1 MSLAS
6 TLPRASFETLLQHT
20 NFMDGIKFVFFAFV
34 VYSCFTIAV
43 GWVVYEWKRKAHGC
57 GKIPR
62 YPHRDP
68 FFGFDIVFGMA
79 KSLRN
84 DYFLVWLNKVHENL
98 PKTFLVNFVGTRFIY
113 TIEPEN
119 MKSMSAINWQD
130 FAVGPMRRNN
140 KATAPF
146 ADKGVN
152 TVDGHEW
159 EFSRFLIK
167 PFFKRETFTDTSRLT
182 LHVDRVLEQL
192 PADGETVN
200 IQPLIQRWFLD
211 VTTASLFGESI
222 ESLVYPE
229 RAPICWAMVDVLRGL
244 RLRLQWYKYLWLF
257 RHQAWLDAVEVVH
270 RYLNAHIDRTYK
282 ELDEYKRQGKNPEAA
297 DRNDLLW
304 YMASNLQDKEALRSQ
319 ICLIFVPNN
328 DTTSIFISHILW
340 NLARHP
346 GIYEKCRQEVL
357 ALGDAELS
365 FSVLRNMKYLNAVL
379 NETHRL
385 FPNGVTQVR
394 KCIRDTTLPV
404 GGGPDG
410 KQPIFVRKGDVVQ
423 VNKNVIHRDHDIWG
437 PDAEDFRPERW
448 ENLRPYWNF
457 VPFGGGPRR
466 CPAQMLVTAEASYFL
481 ARLMRVYKRIEARD
495 PNPYVGVMRVGP
507 SNKTGVHIALF
518 KE

>member
-1 MSLAS
+1 MVVAFRIRYLSPLSSAMMSLAS

-200 IQPLIQRWFLD
+200 IQPLIQRW
-211 VTTASLFGESI
+211 V
-222 ESLVYPE
+222 
-229 RAPICWAMVDVLRGL
+229 RAPFPLLRG
-244 RLRLQWYKYLWLF
+244 
-257 RHQAWLDAVEVVH
+257 A
-270 RYLNAHIDRTYK
+270 NI
-282 ELDEYKRQGKNPEAA
+282 
-297 DRNDLLW
+297 
-304 YMASNLQDKEALRSQ
+304 
-319 ICLIFVPNN
+319 
-328 DTTSIFISHILW
+328 
-340 NLARHP
+340 
-346 GIYEKCRQEVL
+346 
-357 ALGDAELS
+357 
-365 FSVLRNMKYLNAVL
+365 
-379 NETHRL
+379 
-385 FPNGVTQVR
+385 
-394 KCIRDTTLPV
+394 
-404 GGGPDG
+404 
-410 KQPIFVRKGDVVQ
+410 
-423 VNKNVIHRDHDIWG
+423 
-437 PDAEDFRPERW
+437 
-448 ENLRPYWNF
+448 
-457 VPFGGGPRR
+457 
-466 CPAQMLVTAEASYFL
+466 
-481 ARLMRVYKRIEARD
+481 
-495 PNPYVGVMRVGP
+495 
-507 SNKTGVHIALF
+507 
-518 KE
+518 

>member
-1 MSLAS
+1 MSLAT
-6 TLPRASFETLLQHT
+6 TLSKESLQTLLQHA
-20 NFMDGIKFVFFAFV
+20 NFLDGIKFVLSAFV
-34 VYSCFTIAV
+34 IYSCCMIAV
-43 GWVVYEWKRKAHGC
+43 DWVVYEWKRKAHGC

-68 FFGFDIVFGMA
+68 FFGFDIVLGMA
-79 KSLRN
+79 KALRN
-84 DYFLVWLNKVHENL
+84 DYFLVWLNKIHENL

-167 PFFKRETFTDTSRLT
+167 PFFKRETFTDTARLT
-182 LHVDRVLEQL
+182 IHVDRVLELL

-211 VTTASLFGESI
+211 VTTESLFGESI

-229 RAPICWAMVDVLRGL
+229 RAPICWAMVDFLRGPTAASM
-244 RLRLQWYKYLWLF
+244 
-257 RHQAWLDAVEVVH
+257 AWLDAVDVVH
-270 RYLNAHIDRTYK
+270 KYLNAHIGRTYN
-282 ELDEYKRQGKNPEAA
+282 ELNEYKRQGKDPETA
-297 DRNDLLW
+297 DRKDLLW

-319 ICLIFVPNN
+319 LCLIFVPNN

-346 GIYEKCRQEVL
+346 EIYEKCRQEVL
-357 ALGDAELS
+357 AVGDAELT
-365 FSVLRNMKYLNAVL
+365 FSVLRNMKYLIAIL

-385 FPNGVTQVR
+385 FPNGVTQAR

-404 GGGPDG
+404 GG
-410 KQPIFVRKGDVVQ
+410 
-423 VNKNVIHRDHDIWG
+423 NVIHRDRDIWG
-437 PDAEDFRPERW
+437 PDAEGFRPERW

-466 CPAQMLVTAEASYFL
+466 CPAQMLVTAEASYFR

-507 SNKTGVHIALF
+507 SNKTGVQIALF